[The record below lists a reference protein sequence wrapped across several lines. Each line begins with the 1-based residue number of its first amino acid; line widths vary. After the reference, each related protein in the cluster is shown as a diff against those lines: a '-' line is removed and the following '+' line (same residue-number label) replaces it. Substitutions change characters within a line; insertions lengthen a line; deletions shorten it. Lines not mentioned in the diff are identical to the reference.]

1 VKGGE
6 KSFMVGLAAIC
17 YALWRSRNSTRFGK
31 KLFHRRRRSFALP
44 HLLSLQVRVQGAED
58 RTGLE
63 AGAEALKNTA
73 MMFHHPGATSEDTR
87 MVLSR

>member
-63 AGAEALKNTA
+63 AGAEALKNA
-73 MMFHHPGATSEDTR
+73 GGWGVRPRLELWVDLVA
-87 MVLSR
+87 LAA